1 MYIIEYKDD
10 FEDGRSS
17 RAGESAHEVDTN
29 RTNKGAVLS
38 GCMKNN
44 LSGCM
49 KNNLSL
55 RCRVHLGHSYGIHIF
70 FWNHWLH
77 TIKAC
82 LVY

>member
-38 GCMKNN
+38 DCIT
-44 LSGCM
+44 
-49 KNNLSL
+49 NNLSL

-70 FWNHWLH
+70 LESLVAHN
-77 TIKAC
+77 KSMPC
-82 LVY
+82 LLTQFKE